1 MTCFCCCCC
10 CLSSHLNVN
19 IRSLRRGF
27 VVCIYSVPVFV
38 VICCPTPPSP
48 SFDSSFLHYRDTM
61 PVTSIFVLD
70 RCAYCLSFYRP
81 FSLCSASSSVFIL
94 FFFPCSFHSLC
105 VDYWVRK
112 IIYETRTDG
121 FLLNSKR
128 FIVSVAH
135 IRIATNQSLVHE
147 RSTRLHTIYFFFRIY
162 TREMLSRGFAAV
174 WRRLLLDL
182 CVDASIGRWW
192 FVAINIIGHWCR
204 VTCNS

>member
-1 MTCFCCCCC
+1 MFLLLLLLPVFASQCKYTFTTARFCCLYLFRASVRCNM
-10 CLSSHLNVN
+10 LSYSSFSFFRFVVSSLPRHNAGN
-19 IRSLRRGF
+19 INICSWSLRILSIILSAFFPLQCF
-27 VVCIYSVPVFV
+27 VF
-38 VICCPTPPSP
+38 
-48 SFDSSFLHYRDTM
+48 
-61 PVTSIFVLD
+61 
-70 RCAYCLSFYRP
+70 SFY
-81 FSLCSASSSVFIL
+81 FI
-94 FFFPCSFHSLC
+94 FFPCSFHSLC